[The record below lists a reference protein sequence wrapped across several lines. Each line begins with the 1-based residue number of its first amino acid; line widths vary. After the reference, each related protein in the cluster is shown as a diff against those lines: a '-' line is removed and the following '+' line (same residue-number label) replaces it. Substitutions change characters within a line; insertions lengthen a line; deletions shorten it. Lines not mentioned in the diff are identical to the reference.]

1 MTNEDGGQFMLAWEC
16 EKKANEKTQNVVL
29 IYPGILGDMETNY
42 VHDITD
48 SLNKTYSNE
57 NFVVAVITNRGFD
70 VLYAV
75 CLFISISCKTTT
87 CTT

>member
-1 MTNEDGGQFMLAWEC
+1 MLAWEC